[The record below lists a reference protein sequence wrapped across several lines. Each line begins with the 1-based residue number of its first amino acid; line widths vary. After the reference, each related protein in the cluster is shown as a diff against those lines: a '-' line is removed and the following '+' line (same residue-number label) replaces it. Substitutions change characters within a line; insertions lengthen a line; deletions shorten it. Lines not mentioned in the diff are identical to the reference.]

1 MNAKLRD
8 AITVFLIQLVLTL
21 PFYTANVYG
30 LTISN
35 LKVTKV
41 TSNSA
46 AIEWST
52 DNASDGKV
60 LYGKTAALGFKQRHD
75 NFIANHT
82 INVFGL
88 DSDTTYFFAVESIDL
103 AGNAAIDNNS
113 NNFYSFK
120 TIDIT
125 PPPQVTGLESLS
137 TTSDSIFLLW
147 GNIGISDLSHYL
159 VYRNRISLANTTSNS
174 FNDTGLRP
182 NADFSYK
189 VSAVDNSGNEGP
201 QSDTFIASTLA
212 IDSKAPVI
220 SNVDV
225 LPITDTTAKVA
236 WLTDENATTTVLYGI
251 NKTYKTKSFAE
262 FVINHTIIIDGLQKN
277 AKHVF

>member
-137 TTSDSIFLLW
+137 TTSDSIFLSWNNLSIPDLRHYS
-147 GNIGISDLSHYL
+147 IGMGQIL
-159 VYRNRISLANTTSNS
+159 
-174 FNDTGLRP
+174 
-182 NADFSYK
+182 K
-189 VSAVDNSGNEGP
+189 
-201 QSDTFIASTLA
+201 
-212 IDSKAPVI
+212 
-220 SNVDV
+220 
-225 LPITDTTAKVA
+225 
-236 WLTDENATTTVLYGI
+236 
-251 NKTYKTKSFAE
+251 
-262 FVINHTIIIDGLQKN
+262 
-277 AKHVF
+277 